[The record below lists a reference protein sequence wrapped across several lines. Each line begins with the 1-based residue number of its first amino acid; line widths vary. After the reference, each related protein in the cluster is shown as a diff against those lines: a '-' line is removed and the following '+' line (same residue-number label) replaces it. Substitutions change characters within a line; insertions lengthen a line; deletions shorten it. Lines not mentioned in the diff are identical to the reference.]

1 MNKYKQLTPDQRYQ
15 IQALLKAEIGKIEIA
30 DIIGVHPATIYR
42 ELNRNTAKRGRT
54 AGDYVAKNAHRRTVL
69 RHKYKFKRVLLTE
82 VMKERIAGLLR
93 FEKWS
98 PELISKRLELEGE
111 SCVSHE
117 TIYQWIWDV
126 KKSKKKM
133 DAKYSKIYRNLRH
146 GSRRR
151 KRGNMKDKR
160 GAIKGRVGIDERPD
174 IVNHRER
181 IGDIE
186 VDLMMGSE
194 HKSALLVMTDRAT
207 LITMIEKLKGKEA
220 SEVYDKMER
229 RLTNFNSSWIKTL
242 TFDNGKE
249 FARHQKIGRLLNA
262 KTYFTRPY
270 TSQDKG
276 TVENRIGVIR
286 RFFPKKTDLRK
297 VTDERIKEVEKL
309 LNYRPIRKFNY
320 HNPIETLKNK
330 CFALMG

>member
-15 IQALLKAEIGKIEIA
+15 IQALLKAEIGKTEIA
-30 DIIGVHPATIYR
+30 GIIGVHPATIYR

-54 AGDYVAKNAHRRTVL
+54 AGDYVAKNAQRRTVS
-69 RHKYKFKRVLLTE
+69 RHKCKFKRVLLTE

-126 KKSKKKM
+126 KKSKKKI
-133 DAKYSKIYRNLRH
+133 DAKYSKIFKSLKH

-151 KRGNMKDKR
+151 KRGNIKDRR
-160 GAIKGRVGIDERPD
+160 GAIKGRVGIDERPN

-220 SEVYDKMER
+220 SEVYDKMEQ

-249 FARHQKIGRLLNA
+249 FA
-262 KTYFTRPY
+262 
-270 TSQDKG
+270 
-276 TVENRIGVIR
+276 
-286 RFFPKKTDLRK
+286 
-297 VTDERIKEVEKL
+297 
-309 LNYRPIRKFNY
+309 
-320 HNPIETLKNK
+320 
-330 CFALMG
+330 